1 LPQNQKR
8 ISHDCIFEGRASTR
22 AADRVIAASR
32 RYPGVTVIALMGMTI
47 GAAHSNAGQP
57 AQATCTTTW
66 IAFRR
71 PNASAQAI
79 LRAYDVDL
87 CLPTL
92 YLCFLMN

>member
-1 LPQNQKR
+1 VHLAASDRCGKNQKR
-8 ISHDCIFEGRASTR
+8 ISHGCIFEGRASTR
-22 AADRVIAASR
+22 AADRVIATSR
-32 RYPGVTVIALMGMTI
+32 RYPGVTIIALMGM
-47 GAAHSNAGQP
+47 
-57 AQATCTTTW
+57 TTTW